1 MKILLTFGAIVLSA
15 IFGTNSFSQGKSSD
29 GSKEKNKNASERTRS
44 KETMDYDSRVYN
56 ECTSEWVHLKGKITY
71 SIKEEVSE
79 DKYYISYQM
88 NLKQVEGIGE
98 TTGTVY
104 KGGGIIK
111 DRVNAN
117 NKNGHTVG
125 SNTYKVRY
133 KAPNTTL
140 IYTQKAHY
148 VFARDEVK
156 VSFNDASD
164 SCK

>member
-1 MKILLTFGAIVLSA
+1 MKIMLTLSVFMLSA
-15 IFGTNSFSQGKSSD
+15 IFSINSFSQGKSSD
-29 GSKEKNKNASERTRS
+29 VSKGKNKNASERTSSR
-44 KETMDYDSRVYN
+44 ETMDYDSRVYN
-56 ECTSEWVHLKGKITY
+56 ECTSEWVHLKGQITY
-71 SIKEEVSE
+71 SLKEVVS
-79 DKYYISYQM
+79 DNKYFISYQM
-88 NLKQVEGIGE
+88 DLKKVEGVGE

-117 NKNGHTVG
+117 NKNGNTVG
-125 SNTYKVRY
+125 SNIYKVRY

-148 VFARDEVK
+148 VFAGGETR
-156 VSFNDASD
+156 VSFDDSSN

>member
-1 MKILLTFGAIVLSA
+1 MKIILTFGVIILSA
-15 IFGTNSFSQGKSSD
+15 IFGTGSFAQGNSSD
-29 GSKEKNKNASERTRS
+29 VSKEKNKNAAERTRS

-71 SIKEEVSE
+71 SIKEDVSD

-111 DRVNAN
+111 DRVHAN
-117 NKNGHTVG
+117 NKNGNTVG
-125 SNTYKVRY
+125 SNIYKVRY

-148 VFARDEVK
+148 VFAGGEVK
-156 VSFNDASD
+156 VSFDDSSD